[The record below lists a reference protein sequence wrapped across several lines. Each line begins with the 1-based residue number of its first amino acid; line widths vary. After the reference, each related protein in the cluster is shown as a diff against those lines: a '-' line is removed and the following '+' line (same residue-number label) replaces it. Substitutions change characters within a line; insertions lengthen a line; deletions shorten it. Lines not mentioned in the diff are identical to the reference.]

1 MALKGNLNK
10 AEFEAL
16 SEGVREHYK
25 EVEGA
30 YILETDGFE
39 AIKNTFTATRKERD
53 EVSAK
58 NKDLQAKI
66 DEMSKKLPKDP
77 EPKPK
82 EKDPKD
88 PPAVIPGMEEI
99 QKEMEALKA
108 ELAENKAKAAAA
120 ELDAMKTKVG
130 IELGLP
136 PEISDRLRGG
146 TLEELKADAEKL
158 KGCIPEAQKGFVI
171 GGGGNPPPMDKSVK
185 EKMAKGEELAKEFN
199 DRRI

>member
-1 MALKGNLNK
+1 MALKGKLEK

-16 SEGVREHYK
+16 SEGLREHYK

-30 YILETDGFE
+30 YILDTDGFE
-39 AIKNTFTATRKERD
+39 GIKNTFTATRKERD
-53 EVSAK
+53 EMSAK
-58 NKDLQAKI
+58 NKALQEQI

-77 EPKPK
+77 EPKKK
-82 EKDPKD
+82 EKSQEDT
-88 PPAVIPGMEEI
+88 PPVTPGMEEL
-99 QKEMEALKA
+99 QKQMEALKA
-108 ELAENKAKAAAA
+108 ELEENKAKAAAA
-120 ELDAMKTKVG
+120 ELDALKTKVG

-136 PEISDRLRGG
+136 QEISDRLRGG

-171 GGGGNPPPMDKSVK
+171 GGGGNPPPTDKSIK
-185 EKMAKGEELAKEFN
+185 EKMSKGEELAKEFN